1 MPLLVLPTNHQSR
14 NMITT
19 EKMIEQKFNWLYDI
33 GENGH
38 V

>member
-14 NMITT
+14 NITT
-19 EKMIEQKFNWLYDI
+19 EKMIEQQFSWLYDI
-33 GENGH
+33 GVNGH